1 MTEISFFGPLADG
14 ILIVLLA
21 VTLVYVYRLH
31 RRLGQLR
38 DERAA
43 FEKLIAD
50 FAQST
55 QQATQ
60 GIAALRQ
67 TAEIVGKDLQDRIEH
82 GQQVIAENR
91 KAADDLKMLIG
102 RAGSSADALEGL
114 IAKSRPVATSS
125 RVETKPIVTPTPLLS
140 PQPVKLPAEAE
151 AVLSALSGIR

>member
-1 MTEISFFGPLADG
+1 VTATSYLGPLADG
-14 ILIVLLA
+14 ILIAFLA

-38 DERAA
+38 AERAS

-50 FAQST
+50 FSQST

-60 GIAALRQ
+60 SMVMIRQAADIA
-67 TAEIVGKDLQDRIEH
+67 GKDLQNRIEH

-102 RAGSSADALEGL
+102 RAGASADQLEDA
-114 IAKSRPVATSS
+114 IAKSRPVAPP
-125 RVETKPIVTPTPLLS
+125 RIEPKPTATPAS
-140 PQPVKLPAEAE
+140 AVGAQPAKLGPEAE